1 MKHFFYHLFVPHER
15 NNYRARL
22 LHHKTLLLFI
32 TLIFA
37 GSFFLEIVK
46 INFPSVLGIQNNITI
61 EQLVSITNKKRAE
74 VGLPSLV
81 LDSKL
86 SQAAALKAG
95 DMFTKDYWAHNSPD
109 GITPWAFIKQSG
121 YNYVYAGEN
130 LARGFNSAE
139 DVVNAW
145 MASPKHKENMLFKNY
160 NDVGFFVG
168 VGKLKGE
175 DTVLVVEEF
184 GNQGTR
190 AIASNKSNQN
200 VTTSSSKNAISPRV
214 FAGTTYKEKPFLNS
228 MSLPLNL
235 DRILLAILIFTL
247 ILDMIIVERKR
258 IARLVGHNIDH
269 MLFLVLIM
277 LVVGLISKGVIL

>member
-15 NNYRARL
+15 NNYRAKL
-22 LHHKTLLLFI
+22 LHHKTLLFFI
-32 TLIFA
+32 TLIFSA
-37 GSFFLEIVK
+37 TFFLEIIK
-46 INFPSVLGIQNNITI
+46 INFPSVLGIQNNITV

-74 VGLPSLV
+74 AGLPSLV
-81 LDSKL
+81 LNSNL

-95 DMFTKDYWAHNSPD
+95 DMFAKDYWAHNSPD

-121 YNYVYAGEN
+121 YDYAYAGEN

-168 VGKLKGE
+168 TGKLKGE
-175 DTVLVVEEF
+175 DTILVVEEF

-190 AIASNKSNQN
+190 AIATNKFIQN
-200 VTTSSSKNAISPRV
+200 VATSSSTKVASPKV
-214 FAGTTYKEKPFLNS
+214 FAGTTYIKKPLLNS
-228 MSLPLNL
+228 LSFSLTV
-235 DRILLAILIFTL
+235 DRVLLAIFIFTL
-247 ILDMIIVERKR
+247 LVDMIIVERKR
-258 IARLVGHNIDH
+258 IARLVGHNMDH
-269 MLFLVLIM
+269 ILFLVLII
-277 LVVGLISKGVIL
+277 LVVAVFSKGVII

>member
-1 MKHFFYHLFVPHER
+1 MKNFLHHLFVPHER
-15 NNYRARL
+15 NNYRAKL
-22 LHHKTLLLFI
+22 LHHKTLLFFI
-32 TLIFA
+32 TLVFSA
-37 GSFFLEIVK
+37 TFFLEIIK
-46 INFPSVLGIQNNITI
+46 INFPSVLGVQNNITV
-61 EQLVSITNKKRAE
+61 EQLVSITNKKRAD
-74 VGLPSLV
+74 VGLPLLV
-81 LDSKL
+81 LNPNL
-86 SQAAALKAG
+86 SQAAALKAQ
-95 DMFTKDYWAHNSPD
+95 DMFAKDYWAHNSPD

-175 DTVLVVEEF
+175 DTILVVEEF

-190 AIASNKSNQN
+190 AIATNRSIQN
-200 VTTSSSKNAISPRV
+200 VRTGTSTKATSPKV
-214 FAGTTYKEKPFLNS
+214 FAGTTYDKNPLLNS
-228 MSLPLNL
+228 LSFSLTV
-235 DRILLAILIFTL
+235 DKVLLAIFIFTL

-258 IARLVGHNIDH
+258 IARLVGHNVDH
-269 MLFLVLIM
+269 ILFLMLIM
-277 LVVGLISKGVIL
+277 LVVATLGKGVII

>member
-22 LHHKTLLLFI
+22 LHHKSLLFFI
-32 TLIFA
+32 TLIFSA
-37 GSFFLEIVK
+37 TFFLEIIK
-46 INFPSVLGIQNNITI
+46 INFPSVLGVQNNITV

-74 VGLPSLV
+74 AGLPPLV
-81 LDSKL
+81 LNPNL
-86 SQAAALKAG
+86 SQAATLKAG
-95 DMFTKDYWAHNSPD
+95 DMFAKDYWAHNSPD
-109 GITPWAFIKQSG
+109 GITPWVFIKQSG

-175 DTVLVVEEF
+175 DTILVVEEF

-190 AIASNKSNQN
+190 AIASNKSGQN
-200 VTTSSSKNAISPRV
+200 VSTSSSKKIASPNV
-214 FAGTTYKEKPFLNS
+214 FAGTTYDKKPLLNS
-228 MSLPLNL
+228 LSFSLTV
-235 DRILLAILIFTL
+235 DKVLLAIFIFTL
-247 ILDMIIVERKR
+247 LLDMIIVERKR
-258 IARLVGHNIDH
+258 IARLVGHNVDH
-269 MLFLVLIM
+269 ILFLMLIM
-277 LVVGLISKGVIL
+277 LVVAVFSKGVII

>member
-1 MKHFFYHLFVPHER
+1 VPHER

-22 LHHKTLLLFI
+22 LHHKSLLFFI
-32 TLIFA
+32 TLIFSA
-37 GSFFLEIVK
+37 TFFLEIIK
-46 INFPSVLGIQNNITI
+46 INFPSVLGVQNNITV

-74 VGLPSLV
+74 AGLPPLV
-81 LDSKL
+81 LNPNLSK
-86 SQAAALKAG
+86 AAELKAG
-95 DMFTKDYWAHNSPD
+95 DMFAKDYWAHNSPD

-175 DTVLVVEEF
+175 DTILVVEEF

-190 AIASNKSNQN
+190 AIASNKSGQN
-200 VTTSSSKNAISPRV
+200 VSTSSSKKIASPNV
-214 FAGTTYKEKPFLNS
+214 FAGTTYDKKPLLNS
-228 MSLPLNL
+228 LSFSLTV
-235 DRILLAILIFTL
+235 DKVLLAIFIFTL
-247 ILDMIIVERKR
+247 LLDMIIVERKR
-258 IARLVGHNIDH
+258 IARLVGHNVDH
-269 MLFLVLIM
+269 ILFLMLIM
-277 LVVGLISKGVIL
+277 LVVAVFSKGVII

>member
-22 LHHKTLLLFI
+22 LHHKSLLFFI
-32 TLIFA
+32 TLIFSA
-37 GSFFLEIVK
+37 TFFLEIIK
-46 INFPSVLGIQNNITI
+46 INFPSVLGVQNNITV

-74 VGLPSLV
+74 AGLPPLV
-81 LDSKL
+81 LNPNLSK
-86 SQAAALKAG
+86 AAELKAG
-95 DMFTKDYWAHNSPD
+95 DMFAKDYWAHNSPD

-175 DTVLVVEEF
+175 DTILVVEEF

-190 AIASNKSNQN
+190 AIASNKSGQN
-200 VTTSSSKNAISPRV
+200 VSTSSSKKIASPNV
-214 FAGTTYKEKPFLNS
+214 FAGTTYDKKPLLNS
-228 MSLPLNL
+228 LSFSLTV
-235 DRILLAILIFTL
+235 DKVLLAIFIFTL
-247 ILDMIIVERKR
+247 LLDMIIVERKR
-258 IARLVGHNIDH
+258 IARLVGHNVDH
-269 MLFLVLIM
+269 ILFLMLIM
-277 LVVGLISKGVIL
+277 LVVAVFSKGVII